1 MEEQTPYSTLRENCS
16 LVAAEPNSCRSR
28 EVISKAIT
36 ALQLRG
42 KLEDDYRLFI
52 QNCTELN

>member
-1 MEEQTPYSTLRENCS
+1 MEEQTPHPTVRENCS
-16 LVAAEPNSCRSR
+16 LVVALPNSCRSR
-28 EVISKAIT
+28 KVISKAIT

-42 KLEDDYRLFI
+42 KLKDNYRLFS